1 MRTATDGCE
10 RPSLVAH
17 ARRASGQA
25 GALARMIA
33 SEQPFAAVAQQLLAV
48 RGSLDSLL
56 FRLVELE
63 LADRLPSGALH
74 ADVDAVL
81 RTALG
86 RSAAASARRRGRQHA
101 GLLPRPGHAERTDA

>member
-1 MRTATDGCE
+1 MRTDADGCE
-10 RPSLVAH
+10 RPLLVAH
-17 ARRASGQA
+17 AQRASGQA

-33 SEQPFAAVAQQLLAV
+33 SEQPFAALAQQLLAV

-63 LADRLPSGALH
+63 LASRLPSRVLND
-74 ADVDAVL
+74 DVAAVL

-86 RSAAASARRRGRQHA
+86 RSAAASARRRARQHA
-101 GLLPRPGHAERTDA
+101 GLL